1 MVLRLTRLPCAE
13 SAARETQVFQRVGLL
28 VRAVVL
34 VLAASVAVDEEL
46 AELLEAGII
55 FGDGSGFE
63 WVGRDI
69 ITELREAGDA

>member
-1 MVLRLTRLPCAE
+1 
-13 SAARETQVFQRVGLL
+13 